1 MKQSTKQKITHDE
14 IVGYDFQG
22 DSLRSQSKLVT
33 SDEIVGYDSYGW
45 PLYPLRVIS
54 LLRAMGMSDDI
65 IDQIP
70 EDILTSTISTLEDD
84 GMGYGVNEECI
95 VNCAIDKNK
104 NIVYLWRIP
113 NVKKENKQQQSSKD
127 KND

>member
-1 MKQSTKQKITHDE
+1 MKQSTKSLLTH
-14 IVGYDFQG
+14 
-22 DSLRSQSKLVT
+22 
-33 SDEIVGYDSYGW
+33 DEIVGYDSYGW
-45 PLYPLRVIS
+45 PLYSLRIIS

-104 NIVYLWRIP
+104 NIVYLWRTP
-113 NVKKENKQQQSSKD
+113 NVKKESKQSQNSKD

>member
-1 MKQSTKQKITHDE
+1 MKQSTNSDSEAQNTSHLETHDK

-22 DSLRSQSKLVT
+22 
-33 SDEIVGYDSYGW
+33 W
-45 PLYPLRVIS
+45 PLYPLRAIS

-70 EDILTSTISTLEDD
+70 EDILTSTITTLEDD
-84 GMGYGVNEECI
+84 GMGYGINEECI

-104 NIVYLWRIP
+104 NIVYLWRMP
-113 NVKKENKQQQSSKD
+113 LTNVN
-127 KND
+127 NAN

>member
-1 MKQSTKQKITHDE
+1 MNESVLEMEHITEKGSTMPSEVSTTLVTHDE
-14 IVGYDFQG
+14 IVGHDFQ
-22 DSLRSQSKLVT
+22 
-33 SDEIVGYDSYGW
+33 GW
-45 PLYPLRVIS
+45 PLYPLRIIS

-70 EDILTSTISTLEDD
+70 EDILTSTITTLEDD
-84 GMGYGVNEECI
+84 SMGYGVNQECI

-113 NVKKENKQQQSSKD
+113 NIGKED
-127 KND
+127 KNA

>member
-1 MKQSTKQKITHDE
+1 MKQSTNSEAQNTSCSEIQNTKYLVTHDE

-22 DSLRSQSKLVT
+22 
-33 SDEIVGYDSYGW
+33 W
-45 PLYPLRVIS
+45 PLYPLRIIS
-54 LLRAMGMSDDI
+54 LLRTMGMSDDI

-70 EDILTSTISTLEDD
+70 EDILTSTITTLEDD
-84 GMGYGVNEECI
+84 GMGYGMNEECI

-113 NVKKENKQQQSSKD
+113 NVKKESK
-127 KND
+127 

>member
-1 MKQSTKQKITHDE
+1 MDKLITHDE
-14 IVGYDFQG
+14 IVGYDNC
-22 DSLRSQSKLVT
+22 
-33 SDEIVGYDSYGW
+33 GW
-45 PLYPLRVIS
+45 PLYQLRIIS

-70 EDILTSTISTLEDD
+70 EDILTSTITTLEDD
-84 GMGYGVNEECI
+84 SMGYGVNIHEECI

-113 NVKKENKQQQSSKD
+113 NIGKED

>member
-1 MKQSTKQKITHDE
+1 MKQSTNHLVTHDK

-22 DSLRSQSKLVT
+22 
-33 SDEIVGYDSYGW
+33 W
-45 PLYPLRVIS
+45 PLYQLRVIS

-70 EDILTSTISTLEDD
+70 EDILTSTITTLEDD
-84 GMGYGVNEECI
+84 SMGYGVNSRQARVNEECI

-113 NVKKENKQQQSSKD
+113 NIGKED
-127 KND
+127 KNA

>member
-1 MKQSTKQKITHDE
+1 MKQSTNSDSEAQNASHLVTHDE

-22 DSLRSQSKLVT
+22 
-33 SDEIVGYDSYGW
+33 W
-45 PLYPLRVIS
+45 PLYQLRVIS
-54 LLRAMGMSDDI
+54 LLRTMGMSDDV

-70 EDILTSTISTLEDD
+70 EDILTSTITTLEDD
-84 GMGYGVNEECI
+84 GSGYGVNKECI

-113 NVKKENKQQQSSKD
+113 NMGKEDKD
-127 KND
+127 E